1 MTGVDV
7 SVPCV
12 LNIGILPLPVT
23 AFRLAESMRLKE
35 ERLKKDIRL
44 GMPVQFLCLKTEG
57 ADAH

>member
-12 LNIGILPLPVT
+12 LNIGILPLLVT

-35 ERLKKDIRL
+35 ERLKDIRL
-44 GMPVQFLCLKTEG
+44 GMSVQFPLVKTEG

>member
-12 LNIGILPLPVT
+12 LNIGILPLLVT

-35 ERLKKDIRL
+35 ERLKDIQMAWNVRVVPSCEDR
-44 GMPVQFLCLKTEG
+44 GR
-57 ADAH
+57 